1 MAASAS
7 TSARAEQADR
17 VLVITRVFDAP
28 RALVFKAW
36 TDPVHLMRWKGPRGF
51 TTTSFTRALTP
62 GGAWRSC
69 MRRDDT
75 GEELW
80 QSGVYREIV
89 PPERLVFTYA
99 WDQDDGSRGPET
111 LVTITFAEHGGRTT
125 MTFRQALFD
134 TAESRDGHQG
144 GWTSSFERLDEYLAS
159 L

>member
-1 MAASAS
+1 
-7 TSARAEQADR
+7 
-17 VLVITRVFDAP
+17 
-28 RALVFKAW
+28 
-36 TDPVHLMRWKGPRGF
+36 
-51 TTTSFTRALTP
+51 
-62 GGAWRSC
+62 

-125 MTFRQALFD
+125 MIFRQALFD